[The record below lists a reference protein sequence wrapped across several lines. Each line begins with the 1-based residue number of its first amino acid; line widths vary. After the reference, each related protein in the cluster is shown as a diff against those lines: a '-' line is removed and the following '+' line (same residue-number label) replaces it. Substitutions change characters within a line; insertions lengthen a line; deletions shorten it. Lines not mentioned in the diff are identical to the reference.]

1 MSEINSFSDYASKY
15 NTNMDYSSL
24 FGGGAPYIDN
34 GMGGINVSDYA
45 MIKNGSYGK
54 LMKAYY
60 AKQDADKLSQFGD
73 SSKTLTLMRSSADSL
88 KKSAEVLGDV
98 SLYEKKKF
106 KKKDEETGEEI
117 EVEDYDW
124 DAITKAVKTFVDDYN
139 SVVEQAG
146 NSETKNV
153 LRNAAWMTGITE
165 KAGNLLSKVG
175 ITIGKGNK
183 LEFDEEGLKKKTTLG
198 ESGIEFDNISTL
210 KSLFTGYGS
219 FASQIEQ
226 KASAISSAAAR
237 TKGVDQTYNKSGAYS
252 DTLSKL
258 FGSTVDEK
266 VGDKFKDKDTVKDKN
281 KDNNEEYLK
290 SLQKQV
296 PYMKLQIGYGL
307 NTSNDGKVNVVDV
320 NPKLVEK
327 MQNDPKAAKE
337 YTQRLKDVESALK
350 WLDNY
355 KKSVGSTV
363 IVRHDYI
370 DENGNLS
377 HFSVSIRKDEMNER
391 LRKEAQENAEKQIEK
406 TRENARKKAEQIA
419 EKLEEKAEEAKEDGE
434 KIAISEGIQDENEIV
449 KDRAEKLLSEKL
461 ENATD
466 GEVYLDNE
474 DMQVIIDAAQN
485 REAVTTNTSS
495 EVGKNFDFKI

>member
-183 LEFDEEGLKKKTTLG
+183 LEFDEEGLKKKT
-198 ESGIEFDNISTL
+198 
-210 KSLFTGYGS
+210 
-219 FASQIEQ
+219 
-226 KASAISSAAAR
+226 
-237 TKGVDQTYNKSGAYS
+237 
-252 DTLSKL
+252 
-258 FGSTVDEK
+258 
-266 VGDKFKDKDTVKDKN
+266 
-281 KDNNEEYLK
+281 
-290 SLQKQV
+290 
-296 PYMKLQIGYGL
+296 
-307 NTSNDGKVNVVDV
+307 NV
-320 NPKLVEK
+320 
-327 MQNDPKAAKE
+327 
-337 YTQRLKDVESALK
+337 R
-350 WLDNY
+350 
-355 KKSVGSTV
+355 
-363 IVRHDYI
+363 
-370 DENGNLS
+370 
-377 HFSVSIRKDEMNER
+377 RKR
-391 LRKEAQENAEKQIEK
+391 
-406 TRENARKKAEQIA
+406 
-419 EKLEEKAEEAKEDGE
+419 
-434 KIAISEGIQDENEIV
+434 
-449 KDRAEKLLSEKL
+449 
-461 ENATD
+461 
-466 GEVYLDNE
+466 Y
-474 DMQVIIDAAQN
+474 
-485 REAVTTNTSS
+485 
-495 EVGKNFDFKI
+495 